1 MADYE
6 NEQALDWRKSTR
18 SDSGG
23 CLEVALDGGIVLVR
37 DSKRPDGP
45 ILSIS
50 TFAWAVLL
58 AQLRGSALPA

>member
-1 MADYE
+1 MADYY

-18 SDSGG
+18 SDSGS

-45 ILSIS
+45 VLSIS
-50 TFAWAVLL
+50 PRAWAVLL
-58 AQLRGSALPA
+58 AQLRGSTLPA

>member
-23 CLEVALDGGIVLVR
+23 CLEVALHGGIVLVR
-37 DSKRPDGP
+37 DSKHPDGP

-50 TFAWAVLL
+50 ARAWAVLL